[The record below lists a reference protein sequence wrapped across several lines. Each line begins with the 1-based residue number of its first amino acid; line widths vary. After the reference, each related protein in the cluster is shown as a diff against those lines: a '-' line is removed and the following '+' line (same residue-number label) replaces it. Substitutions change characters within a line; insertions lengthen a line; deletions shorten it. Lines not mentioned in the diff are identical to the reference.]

1 MKLRHV
7 FGASLCAF
15 TCLAANAQAPAGG
28 TAYQYGMKL
37 DIAQVLDLKEPDQ
50 PLCKVVHAQMTYKDS
65 GGEVHQLNYLKLAQV
80 CSNLS

>member
-1 MKLRHV
+1 MRIRYVL
-7 FGASLCAF
+7 GASLCAF

-50 PLCKVVHAQMTYKDS
+50 PVCKVVHAQMTYKDS
-65 GGEVHQLNYLKLAQV
+65 VGEVHQLNYLKLAQV

>member
-28 TAYQYGMKL
+28 TPYQYGMKL

-50 PLCKVVHAQMTYKDS
+50 STCKVVHAQMTYKDS
-65 GGEVHQLNYLKLAQV
+65 AGQVHQLNYLKLAQV